1 MENIFKE
8 LKLIVT
14 DYEKVLEVN
23 NVEIDNSGVLKIEE
37 EIKVLK
43 SKIEELANSMEDKS
57 KIEKM
62 KITLNISS
70 IESEISLKE
79 MDLEEK
85 REKSKNEYEN
95 KVKIHNN
102 ELEGVKKYI
111 ENFIVDSENK
121 IKNSIKNSNNSI
133 LLGNDLEEVKGYYK
147 NITDVELKNLENI
160 KLEENKIN
168 NELNRIQ
175 QKVNQYYNEA
185 DAYQSEATQWAL
197 KRPTTFFGNYD
208 EDKADD
214 YRDNR
219 QYCNNEAQRYR
230 RMATDENAKAIP
242 LEKEQAKLKIRRES
256 IENKLKV
263 IDEMVDEMIKEII
276 KEEMKKR
283 EIVIPSFVPVTKYFN
298 APN

>member
-85 REKSKNEYEN
+85 REKSKNDYEN
-95 KVKIHNN
+95 KVKSHNN
-102 ELEGVKKYI
+102 
-111 ENFIVDSENK
+111 
-121 IKNSIKNSNNSI
+121 
-133 LLGNDLEEVKGYYK
+133 
-147 NITDVELKNLENI
+147 
-160 KLEENKIN
+160 KLEEIKKI
-168 NELNRIQ
+168 
-175 QKVNQYYNEA
+175 
-185 DAYQSEATQWAL
+185 
-197 KRPTTFFGNYD
+197 
-208 EDKADD
+208 
-214 YRDNR
+214 
-219 QYCNNEAQRYR
+219 
-230 RMATDENAKAIP
+230 
-242 LEKEQAKLKIRRES
+242 
-256 IENKLKV
+256 
-263 IDEMVDEMIKEII
+263 
-276 KEEMKKR
+276 
-283 EIVIPSFVPVTKYFN
+283 
-298 APN
+298 